1 VSFLSTRG
9 SLVSRRAPIALTAA
23 AVVAPLVMLPL
34 LVQPQLGIGAATA
47 AIGLLLAWMSPAYPL
62 GLSHSRDLVPLA
74 GGELPPGAVTKL
86 LFAWLLAGIVFAV
99 FRRADRV
106 PGHLLFIVPVLL
118 SLALFAV
125 MLLRLPD
132 SAAGVY
138 ASDKAQLFLTVNIA
152 VLLGGV
158 IVGRNPRDVELCLAL
173 MLAVAVV
180 ASFALLLQILNGVE
194 PTYEGRYAVSNRDY
208 DPIALGRVTAGGI
221 LIALYALLSGR
232 TGLRIVALAVA
243 PLLTVAFLASGG
255 RGPVVGLVAGLVVL
269 LSLPA
274 AGARRRRLMV
284 LGVVVLSVALASQIV
299 PGDAMDRAASV
310 IVGGSGGLDSNGR
323 TELWAQ
329 AWSLFAENPWLGI
342 GTGGFAAVS
351 PLEVYPHNLVLE
363 VAAEFGLLGLVPLVL
378 ALIAGVV
385 AIARSVRAPLATD
398 RGLSVLVAALFT
410 AALVNAMFSTDITAN
425 SDVWLLLGLGV
436 GLASRVPAGRPASWR
451 TA

>member
-1 VSFLSTRG
+1 M
-9 SLVSRRAPIALTAA
+9 
-23 AVVAPLVMLPL
+23 MLPL
-34 LVQPQLGIGAATA
+34 LLRPELGIGAATV
-47 AIGLLLAWMSPAYPL
+47 AIALLAAWVSPAYPL
-62 GLSHSRDLVPLA
+62 GLSHSRDLVPLT
-74 GGELPPGAVTKL
+74 GVELPPGAVTAA
-86 LFAWLLAGIVFAV
+86 LFAWLLAGIVLAV
-99 FRRADRV
+99 VRRTDRV
-106 PGHLLFIVPVLL
+106 PGPLLFILPVLL

-132 SAAGVY
+132 SAAGLY

-152 VLLGGV
+152 VLVGGV
-158 IVGRNPRDVELCLAL
+158 IVGRNPRDAELCLAL

-180 ASFALLLQILNGVE
+180 ASVALLLQILNGVE
-194 PTYEGRYAVSNRDY
+194 PTYEGRYAVSNQDY

-232 TGLRIVALAVA
+232 TGLRIVALAAA

-255 RGPVVGLVAGLVVL
+255 RGPVVGLVAGLAVL

-274 AGARRRRLMV
+274 AGPRRRRLMV
-284 LGVVVLSVALASQIV
+284 LGAIVVSVAIASQIV

-310 IVGGSGGLDSNGR
+310 IVGGSGGLDPNGR
-323 TELWAQ
+323 TELWAE
-329 AWSLFAENPWLGI
+329 AWSLFASKPWLGI

-351 PLEVYPHNLVLE
+351 PLEVYPHNLALE
-363 VAAEFGLLGLVPLVL
+363 VAVELGLLGLVPLVL

-385 AIARSVRAPLATD
+385 AIARSVRAPLESD

-410 AALVNAMFSTDITAN
+410 AALVNAMFSADITAN

-436 GLASRVPAGRPASWR
+436 GLASRARFPVHGPANWR
-451 TA
+451 GA